1 MSMRRA
7 AALLLLLA
15 APGVH
20 AQAVRGLVV
29 DGAASPVPGVV
40 VLLVDTAAA
49 VAARALTNDR
59 GEYRLTARAAGTYRI
74 RTMRIGYRP
83 VLSEPVALRAGAMVD
98 RRIVL
103 SGVRL
108 MLDTVRVVD
117 KSACRTTGDSGLATF
132 AIWEQVRTA
141 LTATLL
147 TSSTHTLE
155 ATTVRYARTL
165 DAGMR
170 HVREQDARVSSDYV
184 RQPWSALSADSIR
197 RFGYAI
203 ASPGDSTTFYAPGL
217 ETLASAAF
225 ITDHCFHLQASPD
238 ARTIGV
244 AFTPASTRRAVP
256 EIAGTL
262 WVDRASAEL
271 RSLEYRYVGLRDMPR
286 DAVDRIGGEIEFARM
301 RGGGWVI
308 SAWDI
313 RMPLLASEVNLG
325 HRETRLRGV
334 RVSGGLLSLA
344 RDGRDTVW
352 SRPRRALR
360 GTVVDST
367 TGRGVAGARVA
378 LRGIGIAAVAD
389 SAGRFVIPDL
399 LYGEYTADVHTPSL
413 DSIGASV
420 VSDVQFTDSNSVAP
434 IEVWGSMAAAPAL
447 CGDRALFSRQPPA
460 GILTGRVRDESDTTL
475 SRAVDVAVQ
484 WKEFAIA
491 GRGSMTSTEMHVRTL
506 GATTDA
512 HGDFRVCGVPVNT
525 KLSVAVLV
533 GSTTTPGDTVRV
545 PPGARFARIDLSID
559 SRAGAMA
566 SFTGAVLVDSTH
578 RPIFGAEV
586 EFPALNRST
595 ITDSVG
601 AFRLAGIPPGPQR
614 VRVRRVG
621 YGPLDTTLTFAPRRT
636 LDRRVYL
643 TRVQTLDSVVV
654 TANSVTLPGFDDHRK
669 VGLGQFLTRD
679 ELEKHKGTRLSTLLQ
694 NMRGTRVNPGW
705 GNIAWLASSRSAAS
719 LDSSSGAWHH
729 PDNSERT
736 LGAKTDCYA
745 KVYVDGH
752 LVSGRS
758 PDDPLF
764 DVNSL
769 QPDQI
774 EAVEYYAGPSQT
786 PMEYSTLNAVCGVL
800 VIWTRRTP

>member
-1 MSMRRA
+1 MTGRWA

-15 APGVH
+15 APE
-20 AQAVRGLVV
+20 ARTQTVRGLVV
-29 DGAASPVPGVV
+29 DGAANPVPGVV
-40 VLLVDTAAA
+40 VLLVDSSAAIA
-49 VAARALTNDR
+49 GRALTNDH
-59 GEYRLTARAAGTYRI
+59 GEYRLTARSAGTYRI

-83 VLSEPVALRAGAMVD
+83 VMSDPVALTTGALVD

-108 MLDTVRVVD
+108 VLDTVRVVD
-117 KSACRTTGDSGLATF
+117 KRACRTTGDSGLATF

-165 DAGMR
+165 DPGMR
-170 HVREQDARVSSDYV
+170 HIREQDARVSSDYV

-203 ASPGDSTTFYAPGL
+203 ASAGDSTTFYAPGL
-217 ETLASAAF
+217 ETLASTAF
-225 ITDHCFHLQASPD
+225 IADHCFHLQASPD

-244 AFTPASTRRAVP
+244 AFTPAPTRRNIP

-262 WVDRASAEL
+262 WIDRASAEL
-271 RSLEYRYVGLRDMPR
+271 RSLEYHYVDLPDMPR
-286 DAVDRIGGEIEFARM
+286 EALERVGGDIEFARM

-325 HRETRLRGV
+325 HRETRLRGL

-367 TGRGVAGARVA
+367 TGRGVGGARVV
-378 LRGIGIAAVAD
+378 LRGIGTSAVAD
-389 SAGRFVIPDL
+389 STGRFVIPDL
-399 LYGEYTADVHTPSL
+399 LYGDYTAEVRTPSL

-420 VSDVQFTDSNSVAP
+420 VSDVQFTDSNGVPP
-434 IEVWGSMAAAPAL
+434 IEVWPASAAAPVL
-447 CGDRALFSRQPPA
+447 CGDRGLFARMPPV
-460 GILTGRVRDESDTTL
+460 GILAGRVLAADSVLPHPAT
-475 SRAVDVAVQ
+475 VAVQ
-484 WKEFAIA
+484 WTEFGIMQL
-491 GRGSMTSTEMHVRTL
+491 GSMASTAARRHTL
-506 GATTDA
+506 GAKTD
-512 HGDFRVCGVPVNT
+512 GRGEFRVCGVPVNT

-533 GSTTTPGDTVRV
+533 DSTTMPADTVRI
-545 PPGARFARIDLSID
+545 PPGGHFANIELATDLNVHPT
-559 SRAGAMA
+559 AT
-566 SFTGAVLVDSTH
+566 FTGTVLVDSTH
-578 RPIFGAEV
+578 RPVAGAEV
-586 EFPALNRST
+586 GLPALDRMT
-595 ITDSVG
+595 ITDSAG
-601 AFRLAGIPPGPQR
+601 AFRLADIPPGPQR

-621 YGPLDTTLTFAPRRT
+621 YGPLDTTLTFAARRT

-654 TANSVTLPGFDDHRK
+654 TANGVTLPGFDEHRK

-694 NMRGTRVNPGW
+694 NLHGTRVNPGW

-729 PDNSERT
+729 PDNSEKS

-764 DVNSL
+764 DINSI

-786 PMEYSTLNAVCGVL
+786 PMEYTTLNAVCGVL
-800 VIWTRRTP
+800 VIWTRKTP